1 MNPALEN
8 IKYVV
13 ENSKHVSIDY
23 AKLKEFCAGITESD
37 IAPKSVPAPFDLVGA
52 DTLSRVDFAVIFNS
66 VNFCYWGSPK
76 WTIEHDGKHYDGAA
90 AMAIALRRAMDNGYP
105 ILSAGYLKNMSEKDL
120 RNILEGNVEIP
131 LFGQR
136 LANLKETGRVLSERY
151 DGHFFGWLKR
161 VDNDALRL
169 VDVLTK
175 DISHYQDSAM
185 YKGREIVFN
194 KRAQLAVYWISRILE
209 DSGQSRLVNIGELTD
224 FADYKDPQLF
234 RKKKIMVYS
243 KRLSDLVDRGIPLRS
258 GSEEEVEIRGNC
270 VWVVEGMSA
279 DLKPRMPDA
288 IPANLH
294 PYCWAKGQ
302 VKSPG
307 DSRYH
312 NTLGQ
317 AY

>member
-175 DISHYQDSAM
+175 DMSPKTIDWDMFLGYNFECAGEKLGPTPKEMPFDRAVWAQWRCYWDFGGGMFTDLFVHRTTRIISAM
-185 YKGREIVFN
+185 GVRYPARVVRGGGIYLEYDGRDVPDV
-194 KRAQLAVYWISRILE
+194 ATV
-209 DSGQSRLVNIGELTD
+209 V
-224 FADYKDPQLF
+224 ADYD
-234 RKKKIMVYS
+234 
-243 KRLSDLVDRGIPLRS
+243 
-258 GSEEEVEIRGNC
+258 
-270 VWVVEGMSA
+270 EG
-279 DLKPRMPDA
+279 
-288 IPANLH
+288 
-294 PYCWAKGQ
+294 CQ
-302 VKSPG
+302 VII
-307 DSRYH
+307 
-312 NTLGQ
+312 
-317 AY
+317 

>member
-1 MNPALEN
+1 MNPILDG

-23 AKLKEFCAGITESD
+23 AKLEEFCAGITESD
-37 IAPKSVPAPFDLVGA
+37 IAPKSVPAPFDLV
-52 DTLSRVDFAVIFNS
+52 DRDVLSRVDFAVIFNS

-76 WTIEHDGKHYDGAA
+76 WTIEHDGSFYDGATG
-90 AMAIALRRAMDNGYP
+90 MANALRRAMGRGYP
-105 ILSAGYLKNMSEKDL
+105 ILDSGYLKRISERDL

-136 LANLKETGRVLSERY
+136 LANLRETGRVLSERY

-175 DISHYQDSAM
+175 DISHYHDSAM
-185 YKGREIVFN
+185 YKGREVFFH
-194 KRAQLAVYWISRILE
+194 KRAQLAVYWISKILE
-209 DSGQSRLVNIGELTD
+209 ASGLEPLRNIGELTE

-234 RKKKIMVYS
+234 RKEGIMVYD
-243 KRLSDLVDRGIPLRS
+243 KRLSDMVDRGIPLLR
-258 GSEEEVEIRGNC
+258 GSEEEVEIRANS

-279 DLKPRMPDA
+279 NLKPRMPGA

-294 PYCWAKGQ
+294 SYCWAKGQ
-302 VKSPG
+302 VKRPG
-307 DSRYH
+307 DQRYP
-312 NTLGQ
+312 NTLGPN
-317 AY
+317 Y